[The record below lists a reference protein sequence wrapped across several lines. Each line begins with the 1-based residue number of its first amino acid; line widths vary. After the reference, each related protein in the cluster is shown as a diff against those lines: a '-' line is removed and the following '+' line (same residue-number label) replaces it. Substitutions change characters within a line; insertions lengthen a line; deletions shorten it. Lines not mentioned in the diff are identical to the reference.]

1 MVWHTINV
9 CSATKLLSLWT
20 VPRVFEYIIGL
31 STRDTKNIG
40 TRLETPWY
48 YGVLSKTSNTTE
60 LLKHEEDPAYSH
72 ANDNNQQYH
81 NTGLET
87 YQASV

>member
-1 MVWHTINV
+1 MYGVIRLPNFSVCEQCQESLRTLQDFQQETQKNV
-9 CSATKLLSLWT
+9 
-20 VPRVFEYIIGL
+20 
-31 STRDTKNIG
+31 G

-81 NTGLET
+81 NIGLET